1 MSITVLQVEA
11 DPLVSCNNNY
21 SLQVFHIIAKECCPT
36 GSDKSNH
43 VQVPIGEIGIGIICG
58 YVIVSHCFIAIFS
71 VQKLTIN
78 TYT

>member
-1 MSITVLQVEA
+1 MMCSMSITVLQVEA

-21 SLQVFHIIAKECCPT
+21 SLQAFHIIAKECCPT

-58 YVIVSHCFIAIFS
+58 YVSHYLLPYLVSKS
-71 VQKLTIN
+71 
-78 TYT
+78 